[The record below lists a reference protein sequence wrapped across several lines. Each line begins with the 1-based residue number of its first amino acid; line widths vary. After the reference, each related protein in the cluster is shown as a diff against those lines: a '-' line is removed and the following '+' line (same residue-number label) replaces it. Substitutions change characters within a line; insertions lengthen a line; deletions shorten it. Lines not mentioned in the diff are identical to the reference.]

1 MMLINLF
8 KSSFHY
14 GKVLDLEAGE
24 ESKHNATF
32 FEISKS

>member
-8 KSSFHY
+8 KSSFHH

-24 ESKHNATF
+24 ESKHKRNV